1 MTGRELVFS
10 LNEFR
15 SVEDGVHA
23 GVMKELAEGILVDI
37 IAQDLQVMGDRQ
49 GSRGLEKSQY
59 STLL

>member
-15 SVEDGVHA
+15 SVEDGVHPR
-23 GVMKELAEGILVDI
+23 VMKELAEGILVDI

>member
-15 SVEDGVHA
+15 SVVDGVHA
-23 GVMKELAEGILVDI
+23 RVMKELAEGILVDI